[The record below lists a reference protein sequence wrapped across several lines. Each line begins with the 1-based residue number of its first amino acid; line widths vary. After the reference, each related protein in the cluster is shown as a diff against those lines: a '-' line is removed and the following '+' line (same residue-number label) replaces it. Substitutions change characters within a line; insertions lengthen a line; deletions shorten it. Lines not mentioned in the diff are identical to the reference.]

1 MRPAA
6 IVMAK
11 APLLGLGKTRLA
23 PVLPPAERLAL
34 HRALLADKL
43 AQLRSVPGLDAIVA
57 FTPADA
63 LAEMR
68 ALVGDGVPLMAQRGD
83 DLGERLAH
91 ASADAFAAGRPA
103 VLLVDS
109 DTPTLP
115 PAVLSEAMAAL
126 EATDLVLGPAWDGG
140 YYLMGLGAPCPAL
153 FEAMPWS
160 TPAVLAETVR
170 RARRLGRS
178 MHFLPA
184 WFDLDTPEDLA
195 LYARTVGRS
204 SRFVPGHPAHSA
216 PLAAPFAG
224 AAETPRDEVWKTLSS
239 RLVYQNRWLRIAEN
253 VVDVGGGELTL
264 YGVVTTNS
272 CVGVLPLVAPDRV
285 LLVRQFRYVARRH
298 TWEIPT
304 GGVHAGESLEQAA
317 RRELREEAGFD
328 ARRLEHLSTHH
339 TSKSILE
346 EVAHVYLAEELYAAS
361 AEADPTEQIER
372 EVVPVSRALA
382 MVDAGEIVDAMSVI
396 ALLTAARRRGWRAG
410 SP

>member
-1 MRPAA
+1 MRPAT

-23 PVLPPAERLAL
+23 PVLEPAERLAL
-34 HRALLADKL
+34 HRALLTDKL
-43 AQLRSVPGLDAIVA
+43 AQVRSVPGLDAIVA
-57 FTPADA
+57 FTPAEAED
-63 LAEMR
+63 EMR
-68 ALVGDGVPLMAQRGD
+68 ALVGGDVLLMAQRGE
-83 DLGERLAH
+83 DLGERLAN
-91 ASADAFAAGRPA
+91 ASGDGFAAGRPA

-115 PAVLSEAMAAL
+115 PAVLSEAIAAL

-140 YYLMGLGAPCPAL
+140 YYLMGLGGPCPAL
-153 FEAMPWS
+153 FEAMAWS

-170 RARRLGRS
+170 RARRLGLS

-184 WFDLDTPEDLA
+184 WFDLDTPADLA
-195 LYARTVGRS
+195 LFARTLGRS

-224 AAETPRDEVWKTLSS
+224 PAEVPRDEVWQTLSS

-253 VVDVGGGELTL
+253 VVDVGSGALTL
-264 YGVVTTNS
+264 YGVVTTS
-272 CVGVLPLVAPDRV
+272 PCVGVLPLVAADRV

-317 RRELREEAGFD
+317 RRELREEAGLD
-328 ARRLEHLSTHH
+328 ARRLEHLSTTH
-339 TSKSILE
+339 TSKSILDE
-346 EVAHVYLAEELYAAS
+346 EAHLYLAEELFES
-361 AEADPTEQIER
+361 PAEADHTEQIQR
-372 EVVPVSRALA
+372 EVVPISRALA
-382 MVDAGEIVDAMSVI
+382 MVDSCEIVDAMSVI
-396 ALLTAARRRGWRAG
+396 ALLTAAQRRGWRG
-410 SP
+410 GGP